1 MSWAFGAPLTFQ
13 ELKPDGRGVCVCVGG
28 IFVKM
33 IAEEVCEHFRNR
45 AVKSRKGT
53 VI

>member
-1 MSWAFGAPLTFQ
+1 M
-13 ELKPDGRGVCVCVGG
+13 EGVCVCVCGG
-28 IFVKM
+28 DIRKIFVKM